1 MTTTNPR
8 NGNGNGN
15 GHEGSAVAFLRG
27 YFELQPILVPIC
39 AILLA
44 VAAGGIVILLVGE
57 NPFTAYWSLLRG
69 MFGSWDR
76 VAASLGRSTPFI
88 GAALAVAFAFRAGLF
103 NIGVEGQLLVGAT
116 AAAWVGTWD
125 VVDDLPGP
133 LAVVTVLIAGA
144 IGGALYG
151 FIPGFLKVRTG
162 AHEVIT
168 TIMLNNIA
176 LVIVRWLVNSTDPLI
191 LRDQSASVARSAS
204 IADGAR
210 LPGLV
215 DSSPPLHVGFLIMLG
230 LCVFVWFVLQRT
242 TKGFEIRMVGAN
254 PHASLYAGVGV
265 STVIVLVMVMAGS
278 FAGLAGAGEIAGTAG
293 YLSPGV
299 FIAVGFDSIAIA
311 LLARANPC
319 AVVPAAI
326 LWGSMLAGAPLMQ
339 QETGLSI
346 DIVRIVQAL
355 VLLFVAADV
364 IVRTVFRMRTKTEG
378 GFEEPSFGTEWG
390 GTAI

>member
-1 MTTTNPR
+1 MTATTR
-8 NGNGNGN
+8 GTG
-15 GHEGSAVAFLRG
+15 EGRPAAQIVRR
-27 YFELQPILVPIC
+27 YFDLQPVLVPIC

-44 VAAGGIVILLVGE
+44 VFAGGVIILLVGE

-116 AAAWVGTWD
+116 VAAWVGTWD
-125 VVDDLPGP
+125 TVHDLPGP
-133 LAVVTVLIAGA
+133 AAVVVVLVAGTL
-144 IGGALYG
+144 GGAVYG
-151 FIPGFLKVRTG
+151 LIPGVLKVRTG

-176 LVIVRWLVNSTDPLI
+176 LILVRWLVNSTDPLV
-191 LRDQSASVARSAS
+191 LRDENASVARSAS
-204 IADGAR
+204 IAEGAH
-210 LPGLV
+210 LPRFV
-215 DSSPPLHVGFLIMLG
+215 DSSPPLHLGFVIMLC

-254 PHASLYAGVGV
+254 PHASRYAGVGV
-265 STVIVLVMVMAGS
+265 SLVIVLVMGMAGG
-278 FAGLAGAGEIAGTAG
+278 FAGLAGAGEIAGTSHH
-293 YLSPGV
+293 LSPGV

-311 LLARANPC
+311 LLARANPF
-319 AVVPAAI
+319 AVIPAAI

-364 IVRTVFRMRTKTEG
+364 IVRTVFRIRTKTEG
-378 GFEEPSFGTEWG
+378 GFEEPQFGTEWG
-390 GTAI
+390 STI

>member
-1 MTTTNPR
+1 MTTLAETPGTAGPPPDRLPR
-8 NGNGNGN
+8 IVR
-15 GHEGSAVAFLRG
+15 S
-27 YFELQPILVPIC
+27 YFDLQPVLVPVC

-44 VAAGGIVILLVGE
+44 LAAGAVIILLVGE
-57 NPFTAYWSLLRG
+57 NPLTAYWALLRG

-116 AAAWVGTWD
+116 IAAWVGTWGI
-125 VVDDLPGP
+125 VDDMPGP
-133 LAVVTVLIAGA
+133 VAIPFVLAAG
-144 IGGALYG
+144 IVGGGLYG
-151 FIPGFLKVRTG
+151 FIPGALKARTG

-168 TIMLNNIA
+168 TIMLNSIA
-176 LVIVRWLVNSTDPLI
+176 VFFIRWMVNSQDPLI
-191 LRDQSASVARSAS
+191 LRDPSASVPRTAS
-204 IADGAR
+204 LPDAAR
-210 LPGLV
+210 LPEFV
-215 DSSPPLHVGFLIMLG
+215 DSQPPLHLSFLIMVG

-242 TKGFEIRMVGAN
+242 ARGFEIRMVGAN
-254 PHASLYAGVGV
+254 PHAARYAGVSV
-265 STVIVLVMVMAGS
+265 NVVIVLVMTMSGA
-278 FAGLAGAGEIAGTAG
+278 FAGLAGAGEISGTSG

-299 FIAVGFDSIAIA
+299 FVAVGFDSIAIA
-311 LLARANPC
+311 LLARANPF
-319 AVVPAAI
+319 AIIPAAI

-364 IVRTVFRMRTKTEG
+364 IVRTVFRIRRRVVG
-378 GFEEPSFGTEWG
+378 GFEEPRFGAEWG
-390 GTAI
+390 ATA

>member
-1 MTTTNPR
+1 MTTTTADTEPR
-8 NGNGNGN
+8 PPGGDRPAA
-15 GHEGSAVAFLRG
+15 EVVRR
-27 YFELQPILVPIC
+27 YFDLQPILVPIC

-44 VAAGGIVILLVGE
+44 VLAGGIVILLVGE
-57 NPFTAYWSLLRG
+57 NPFTAYWALLRG
-69 MFGSWDR
+69 MFGSGDR

-116 AAAWVGTWD
+116 VAAWVGTWGL
-125 VVDDLPGP
+125 VHDLPGP
-133 LAVVTVLIAGA
+133 LAILAVLVAGA
-144 IGGALYG
+144 VGGGLYG
-151 FIPGFLKVRTG
+151 LVPGFLKVRTG

-176 LVIVRWLVNSTDPLI
+176 LLLIRWMVNSTDPVI
-191 LRDQSASVARSAS
+191 LRDEGASVARSAT
-204 IADGAR
+204 IAEGAR
-210 LPGLV
+210 LPRFV
-215 DSSPPLHVGFLIMLG
+215 ESSPPLHVGFLVMLA
-230 LCVFVWFVLQRT
+230 LCVFVWFTLQRT

-254 PHASLYAGVGV
+254 PHAAHYAGVGV
-265 STVIVLVMVMAGS
+265 SFVVVGVMMMAGS
-278 FAGLAGAGEIAGTAG
+278 FAGLAGAGEIAGTSH

-311 LLARANPC
+311 LLARANPF
-319 AVVPAAI
+319 AVIPAAI
-326 LWGSMLAGAPLMQ
+326 LWGSLLAGAPLMQ

-364 IVRTVFRMRTKTEG
+364 IVRTVFRMRRKLEG
-378 GFEEPSFGTEWG
+378 GFEEPSFGVEWG
-390 GTAI
+390 GTP

>member
-1 MTTTNPR
+1 MTERTT
-8 NGNGNGN
+8 GNGNGQ
-15 GHEGSAVAFLRG
+15 GGSAARFLRD
-27 YFELQPILVPIC
+27 YFDLQPILVPIC

-44 VAAGGIVILLVGE
+44 LVAGGVVILLVGE
-57 NPFTAYWSLLRG
+57 NPLDAYWSLLRG

-125 VVDDLPGP
+125 TVQDLPGP
-133 LAVVTVLIAGA
+133 IAVLTVLIAGA

-191 LRDQSASVARSAS
+191 LRDESASVARSAP

-210 LPGLV
+210 LPRLV

-311 LLARANPC
+311 LLARANPF